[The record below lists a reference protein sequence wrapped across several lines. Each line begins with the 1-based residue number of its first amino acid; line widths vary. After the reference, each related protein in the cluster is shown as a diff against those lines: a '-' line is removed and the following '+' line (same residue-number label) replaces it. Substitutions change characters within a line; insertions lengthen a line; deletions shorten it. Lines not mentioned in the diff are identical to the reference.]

1 MITKDSIYPSYIDN
15 TDFRYIKLDDKYIAS
30 IIIYDFP
37 KYNTFLSIIESIP
50 KDIEYTMAI
59 YIKKQ
64 DTYKILKELTYSI
77 STSKSEIKT
86 AKSSQIDIDIITKA
100 QDDANSLRKEIQ
112 INNQEIFYINF
123 ILTFYSNNSDE
134 LLKILK
140 RFQSRLYSKQ
150 LYSKIANFRHLDEY
164 ILSLP
169 LNRKDSNLL
178 KQNFRNFTT
187 NAICNIFPFYTK
199 TIFDTEGVIFGKILS
214 ENSICN
220 IDMFKKSYLNSNMCI
235 LGSSGA
241 GKSFFAKLLIIR
253 HYINQKEQYIFDLEG
268 EYVNIVKE
276 LGGTIFSFN
285 ENHINM
291 LQFTNEEINEYKSD
305 VYDMKVKKVT
315 LFLKEL
321 LEISDKEIEEDI
333 KRGIDNSY
341 NKFNINSNLE
351 SLYIKDENKI
361 YLKKILKRNEDFPT
375 LYDVYIQLKLD
386 KSKTKFKEALKKY
399 PYLFGMT
406 DINFKNS
413 LVLFDISS
421 IGVQNTAK
429 FVKYILQE
437 IILKLKVNMKLK
449 NDIKNTLIYVD
460 EFWKYILSNND
471 NSLLEYFFE
480 LFKTIRKLRA
490 GIVIITQDIS
500 DIFSEKNINYGKSML
515 NNCFFKVIF
524 KLDFNDISVLNKIS
538 GINHEILESIN
549 LLDKGES
556 LIMFNNNST
565 KLFIQASNYEKELIE
580 GDNNRYIGCNW

>member
-50 KDIEYTMAI
+50 RDIEYTMAI

-276 LGGTIFSFN
+276 LGGTIFSFS
-285 ENHINM
+285 ENHINI
-291 LQFTNEEINEYKSD
+291 LQFTNEEISEYKSD
-305 VYDMKVKKVT
+305 VYDVKVKKVT

-351 SLYIKDENKI
+351 SLYIKDKNKI

-375 LYDVYIQLKLD
+375 LHDVYIELKLD
-386 KSKTKFKEALKKY
+386 KSRTKFKEALKKY

-421 IGVQNTAK
+421 IGIQNTAK
-429 FVKYILQE
+429 VVKFILQE

-449 NDIKNTLIYVD
+449 KDIKNTLIYVD

>member
-100 QDDANSLRKEIQ
+100 KDDANLLRKEIQ

-276 LGGTIFSFN
+276 IGGTIFSFN
-285 ENHINM
+285 ENHINI
-291 LQFTNEEINEYKSD
+291 LQFTKEEISEYKAD

-333 KRGIDNSY
+333 NSGIDNSY

-351 SLYIKDENKI
+351 SLYIKDKNKI
-361 YLKKILKRNEDFPT
+361 YLKKMLKRNEDFPT
-375 LYDVYIQLKLD
+375 LHDVYIQLKLN

>member
-1 MITKDSIYPSYIDN
+1 MITKDSIYPSYVDN

-100 QDDANSLRKEIQ
+100 KDDANLLRKEIQ

-187 NAICNIFPFYTK
+187 NAISNIFPFYTK

-285 ENHINM
+285 ENHINI
-291 LQFTNEEINEYKSD
+291 LQFTKEEISEYKAD

-333 KRGIDNSY
+333 NSGIDNSY

-351 SLYIKDENKI
+351 SLYIKDKNKI
-361 YLKKILKRNEDFPT
+361 YLKKMLKRNEDFPT
-375 LYDVYIQLKLD
+375 LHDVYTELKLD

>member
-100 QDDANSLRKEIQ
+100 KDDANLLRKEIQ

-187 NAICNIFPFYTK
+187 NAISNIFPFYTK

-285 ENHINM
+285 ENHINI
-291 LQFTNEEINEYKSD
+291 LQFTKEEISEYKAD

-333 KRGIDNSY
+333 NSGIDNSY

-351 SLYIKDENKI
+351 SLYIKDKNKI
-361 YLKKILKRNEDFPT
+361 YLKKMLKRNEDFPT
-375 LYDVYIQLKLD
+375 LHDVYTELKLD

-421 IGVQNTAK
+421 IGNQNTAK

-524 KLDFNDISVLNKIS
+524 KLDFNDISVLNRIS
-538 GINHEILESIN
+538 GINDEILESIN

-580 GDNNRYIGCNW
+580 GDNNRYIGCDW

>member
-169 LNRKDSNLL
+169 INRKDSNLL

-285 ENHINM
+285 ENHINI
-291 LQFTNEEINEYKSD
+291 LQFTKEEISEYKSD

-333 KRGIDNSY
+333 NSGIDNSY

-351 SLYIKDENKI
+351 SLYIKDKNKI
-361 YLKKILKRNEDFPT
+361 YLKKMLKRNEDFPT
-375 LYDVYIQLKLD
+375 LHDVYIQLKLD

-421 IGVQNTAK
+421 IGIQNTAK

>member
-100 QDDANSLRKEIQ
+100 KDDANLLRKEIQ

-187 NAICNIFPFYTK
+187 NAISNIFPFYTK

-276 LGGTIFSFN
+276 LGGTIFSFS

-351 SLYIKDENKI
+351 SLYIKDKNKI
-361 YLKKILKRNEDFPT
+361 YLKKMLKRNEDFPT
-375 LYDVYIQLKLD
+375 LHDVYTELKLD

-421 IGVQNTAK
+421 IGIQNTAK

-524 KLDFNDISVLNKIS
+524 KLDFNDISVLNRIS
-538 GINHEILESIN
+538 GINDEILESIN

-580 GDNNRYIGCNW
+580 GDNNRYIGCDW

>member
-276 LGGTIFSFN
+276 IGGTIFSFN
-285 ENHINM
+285 ENHINI
-291 LQFTNEEINEYKSD
+291 LQFTKEEISEYKAD

-321 LEISDKEIEEDI
+321 LEISDKEIEKDI
-333 KRGIDNSY
+333 NRGIDNSY
-341 NKFNINSNLE
+341 NKFNINSTLE
-351 SLYIKDENKI
+351 SLYIKDKNKI
-361 YLKKILKRNEDFPT
+361 YLKKMLKRNEDFPT
-375 LYDVYIQLKLD
+375 LHDVYIELKLN

-421 IGVQNTAK
+421 IGIQNTAK

>member
-1 MITKDSIYPSYIDN
+1 MITKDSIYPSYVDN

-100 QDDANSLRKEIQ
+100 KDDANLLRKEIQ

-187 NAICNIFPFYTK
+187 NAISNIFPFYTK

-285 ENHINM
+285 ENHINI
-291 LQFTNEEINEYKSD
+291 LQFTKEEISEYKAD

-333 KRGIDNSY
+333 NSGIDNSY

-361 YLKKILKRNEDFPT
+361 YLKKMLKRNEDFPT
-375 LYDVYIQLKLD
+375 LHDVYTELKLD

-421 IGVQNTAK
+421 IGIQNTAK

>member
-100 QDDANSLRKEIQ
+100 KDDANLLRKEIQ

-276 LGGTIFSFN
+276 LGGTIFSFS

-351 SLYIKDENKI
+351 SLYIKDKNKI

-375 LYDVYIQLKLD
+375 LHDVYIELKLD
-386 KSKTKFKEALKKY
+386 KSRTKFKEALKKY

-421 IGVQNTAK
+421 IGIQNTAK

-515 NNCFFKVIF
+515 NNCFFKAIF

-580 GDNNRYIGCNW
+580 GDNNRYFGCNW

>member
-100 QDDANSLRKEIQ
+100 KDDANLLRKEIQ

-276 LGGTIFSFN
+276 LGGTIFSFS

-333 KRGIDNSY
+333 NSGIDNSY

-351 SLYIKDENKI
+351 SLYIKDKNKI

-375 LYDVYIQLKLD
+375 LHDVYIELKLD
-386 KSKTKFKEALKKY
+386 KSRTKFKEALKKY

-421 IGVQNTAK
+421 IGIQNTAK

-515 NNCFFKVIF
+515 NNCFFKAIF

-580 GDNNRYIGCNW
+580 GDNNRYIGCDW

>member
-100 QDDANSLRKEIQ
+100 KDDANLLRKEIQ

-276 LGGTIFSFN
+276 IGGTIFSFN
-285 ENHINM
+285 ENHINI
-291 LQFTNEEINEYKSD
+291 LQFTKEEISEYKAD

-333 KRGIDNSY
+333 NSGIDNSY

-351 SLYIKDENKI
+351 SLYIKDKNKI
-361 YLKKILKRNEDFPT
+361 YLKKMLKRNEDFPT
-375 LYDVYIQLKLD
+375 LHDVYIQLKLD

-421 IGVQNTAK
+421 IGIQNTAK

-515 NNCFFKVIF
+515 NNCFFKAIF

>member
-77 STSKSEIKT
+77 STSKT

-100 QDDANSLRKEIQ
+100 KDDANLLRKEIQ

-276 LGGTIFSFN
+276 IGGTIFSFN
-285 ENHINM
+285 ENHINI
-291 LQFTNEEINEYKSD
+291 LQFTKEEISEYKAD

-333 KRGIDNSY
+333 NSGIDNSY

-375 LYDVYIQLKLD
+375 LHDVYIQLKLN

-421 IGVQNTAK
+421 IGIQNTAK

-524 KLDFNDISVLNKIS
+524 KLDFNDISVLNRIS
-538 GINHEILESIN
+538 GINDEILESIN

>member
-1 MITKDSIYPSYIDN
+1 MITKDSIYPSYVDN

-100 QDDANSLRKEIQ
+100 KDDANLLRKEIQ

-285 ENHINM
+285 ENHINI
-291 LQFTNEEINEYKSD
+291 LQFTKEEISEYKAD

-333 KRGIDNSY
+333 NSGIDNSY

-375 LYDVYIQLKLD
+375 LHDVYTELKLD

-421 IGVQNTAK
+421 IGIQNTAK

>member
-100 QDDANSLRKEIQ
+100 KDDANLLRKEIQ

-187 NAICNIFPFYTK
+187 NAISNIFPFYTK

-276 LGGTIFSFN
+276 IGGTIFSFN
-285 ENHINM
+285 ENHINI
-291 LQFTNEEINEYKSD
+291 LQFTKEEISEYKAD

-333 KRGIDNSY
+333 NSGIDNSY

-375 LYDVYIQLKLD
+375 LHDVYIQLKLN

-421 IGVQNTAK
+421 IGIQNTAK

-580 GDNNRYIGCNW
+580 GDNNRYIGCDW

>member
-1 MITKDSIYPSYIDN
+1 MITKDSIYPSYVDN

-37 KYNTFLSIIESIP
+37 KYNTFLSIIEAIP
-50 KDIEYTMAI
+50 RDIEYTMAI

-241 GKSFFAKLLIIR
+241 GKSFFSKLLIIR

-276 LGGTIFSFN
+276 LGGTIFSFS
-285 ENHINM
+285 ENHINI

-351 SLYIKDENKI
+351 SLYIKDKNKI

-375 LYDVYIQLKLD
+375 LHDVYIELKLD

-421 IGVQNTAK
+421 IGIQNTAK
-429 FVKYILQE
+429 VVKFILQE
-437 IILKLKVNMKLK
+437 IILKLKVNIKLK
-449 NDIKNTLIYVD
+449 KDIKNTLIYVD

-580 GDNNRYIGCNW
+580 GDDNRYIGCNW

>member
-100 QDDANSLRKEIQ
+100 KDDANLLRKEIQ

-276 LGGTIFSFN
+276 IGGTIFSFN
-285 ENHINM
+285 ENHINI
-291 LQFTNEEINEYKSD
+291 LQFTKEEISEYKAD

-333 KRGIDNSY
+333 NSGIDNSY

-375 LYDVYIQLKLD
+375 LHDVYIQLKLN

-421 IGVQNTAK
+421 IGIQNTAK